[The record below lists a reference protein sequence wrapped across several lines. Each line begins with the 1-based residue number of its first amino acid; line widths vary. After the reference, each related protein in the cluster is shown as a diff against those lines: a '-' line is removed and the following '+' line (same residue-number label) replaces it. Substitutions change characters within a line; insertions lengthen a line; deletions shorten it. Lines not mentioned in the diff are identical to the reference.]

1 MNEEVKIAQVIVNS
15 SANDLNRIFDYK
27 IPEGYEIG
35 KNIDIGY
42 RVLVSFANYK
52 SLEIGYI
59 IGFKKESEYKCKTIS
74 RVCDKTFDDNR
85 LEIAKWMA
93 KRYFCNFS
101 DVLKLLVPPGT
112 KTKIDKVNIKY
123 ERFVKLTEHFL
134 NSQDEFKIRSDKQK
148 RIIEF
153 LKDNKEIPASI
164 LYEVTDTNSAVV
176 KTLADKNICESF
188 KVEVLRN
195 PFFAKHVKRDEAPEL
210 SEEQKSIINSISIN
224 KFNEYL
230 IYGVTGSGKTEIY
243 LNLIDQVIK
252 QNKTAI
258 ILVPEISLTPQITD
272 RFLARFGRIIAILH
286 SKLSNGERYD
296 EWRRIDSGEAKIVIG
311 ARSALFAPAK
321 DLGIIIID
329 EEHDSSYKSETTPK
343 YDAREVAR
351 VMAQKADIP
360 LVLGSATPDI
370 RSYYKAENTDD
381 IKLLKLTKRVSSAGM
396 PTVKTVDMRKELA
409 QGNKTVLSKELYE
422 ELKKNLENKEQTMLF
437 LNRRGYSTF
446 IMCRDCGYVVKCDKC
461 DVAMTYHITKNKLL
475 CHYCGAEKQ
484 NVTICPVCGS
494 ENIRYFGTGTQKIEQ
509 ALNKIFPEASIIRM
523 DIDTTNVK
531 NGHEIILNR
540 FKNEKIDI
548 LLGTQMITKGHDFSN
563 VTLVGVLAAD
573 SSMNISDYRASER
586 TFQLITQV
594 CGRAGR
600 GDKKGRAIIQTY
612 MPDEFVIQMA
622 EKQDYLSF
630 YKSEIKVREKLNY
643 PPFCDIMI
651 GVLMGPNESTV
662 KNDAKLFYD
671 IFKEH
676 FELFNPMPAPIS
688 KVNDNFRWRVLGK
701 MQMNDKNIDLINIC
715 LDNFEQLK
723 SKDTRLNFDINPNN
737 MN

>member
-1 MNEEVKIAQVIVNS
+1 MNIAQVIVNS

-27 IPEGYEIG
+27 IPEGYEVG

-59 IGFKKESEYKCKTIS
+59 IGFKENSEYKCKTIS
-74 RVCDKTFDDNR
+74 RVCDKTFDSEK

-93 KRYFCNFS
+93 KRYFCNFA

-112 KTKIDKVNIKY
+112 KTKIDKVTIKY
-123 ERFVKLTEHFL
+123 EKFVKLTDSYL
-134 NSQDEFKIRSDKQK
+134 MAQDEYKIKSDKQK
-148 RIIEF
+148 RAIEF
-153 LKDNKEIPASI
+153 LIDNKEIPVSI
-164 LYEVTDTNSAVV
+164 LCEVADVTPAVV
-176 KTLADKNICESF
+176 KALEDKKICETY
-188 KVEVLRN
+188 KMEVLRN
-195 PFFAKHVKRDEAPEL
+195 PFFAKHVKRDVAPNL
-210 SEEQKSIINSISIN
+210 SKEQKDVVDAISIDKYN
-224 KFNEYL
+224 SYL
-230 IYGVTGSGKTEIY
+230 IYGVTGSGKTEVY
-243 LNLIDQVIK
+243 LNLIDRVIK
-252 QNKTAI
+252 ENKTAI
-258 ILVPEISLTPQITD
+258 VLVPEISLTPQITD

-296 EWRRIDSGEAKIVIG
+296 EWRRINSGEAKIVIG
-311 ARSALFAPAK
+311 ARSALFAPISN
-321 DLGIIIID
+321 LGIIIID
-329 EEHDSSYKSETTPK
+329 EEHDSSYKSETTPR
-343 YDAREVAR
+343 YDAREVAT
-351 VMAQKADIP
+351 VMAKKFDIP

-370 RSYYKAENTDD
+370 RSYYKAINTEE
-381 IKLLKLTKRVSSAGM
+381 IKLLKLENRISSSGM
-396 PTVKTVDMRKELA
+396 PEVKIVDMRKELA
-409 QGNKTVLSKELYE
+409 EGNKSVLSKYLYN
-422 ELKKNLENKEQTMLF
+422 ELKCNLDSKEQTMLF

-475 CHYCGAEKQ
+475 CHYCGAEKK
-484 NVTICPVCGS
+484 NVSICPSCGS
-494 ENIRYFGTGTQKIEQ
+494 ENIRYFGTGTQKIEKSINE
-509 ALNKIFPEASIIRM
+509 LFPDASIIRM

-531 NGHEIILNR
+531 NGHEIILNKFR
-540 FKNEKIDI
+540 DKKIDI

-573 SSMNISDYRASER
+573 SSMNISDYRAQER

-600 GDKKGRAIIQTY
+600 GDKKGRAVIQTY
-612 MPDEFVIQMA
+612 MPEEFVIQMA
-622 EKQDYLSF
+622 AKQDYLSF

-651 GVLMGPNESTV
+651 AVLIGQNESVV
-662 KNDAKLFYD
+662 KKDARLFYS
-671 IFKEH
+671 IFKDH

-701 MQMNDKNIDLINIC
+701 FQLNEKNIDLINIC
-715 LDNFEQLK
+715 LDNFEQVK
-723 SKDTRLNFDINPNN
+723 SKDTKLNFDINPNN